1 MIFLEIPFFRHYVFA
16 VVQTASKPHPTRGRT
31 TLTARARRKAGQTFC
46 PTRPTCPLH
55 PAPCPLH
62 PAPCTLH
69 PAPCTLHP
77 APCTLH
83 PASVIQQEKTKG
95 TTTTGTVAP
104 LFKPHAVPSFKAT
117 PHRKFRTTITQNL
130 VFCER
135 FSKNRCASC
144 WP

>member
-1 MIFLEIPFFRHYVFA
+1 LW
-16 VVQTASKPHPTRGRT
+16 TLWTRW
-31 TLTARARRKAGQTFC
+31 TLWTLW
-46 PTRPTCPLH
+46 TRWTLWIEHSPLRLLP
-55 PAPCPLH
+55 PAPCTLH

-135 FSKNRCASC
+135 FSKNRCASY
-144 WP
+144 WL